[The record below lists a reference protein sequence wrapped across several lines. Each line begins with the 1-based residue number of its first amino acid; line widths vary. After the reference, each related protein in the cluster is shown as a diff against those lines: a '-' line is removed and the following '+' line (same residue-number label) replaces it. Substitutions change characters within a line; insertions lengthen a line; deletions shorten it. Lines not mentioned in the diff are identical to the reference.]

1 MASDVVAVD
10 DQGYART
17 PWRRF
22 TEISANSGL
31 SPSRE
36 ETPFSLESFD
46 EPTHPEMSFDL
57 WDPGA
62 DPQATPESAQ
72 LSVYQG
78 NGESADGGTLRFIM
92 RLTIRPDESRGRFW
106 IRFDIDAA
114 MIYAS

>member
-62 DPQATPESAQ
+62 DSQATPESAQ

-78 NGESADGGTLRFIM
+78 NGESADGDAPLCYA
-92 RLTIRPDESRGRFW
+92 PDHPT
-106 IRFDIDAA
+106 
-114 MIYAS
+114 